1 MHADDSVDL
10 SHGGQAGRG
19 RGRGGHSD
27 TSRFVV
33 NISGAGDG
41 ARSTVVEMAD
51 NQHQVSIIGTPRTR
65 ARQLGHVSRSHS
77 SSSHVSTT
85 CQDRTSPE
93 GRSCGELEP
102 DTAAC
107 GGQGAG
113 ASWGGG
119 GGGAEDQGSVSFSSC
134 RKYQTPVGQLR

>member
-102 DTAAC
+102 DTAV
-107 GGQGAG
+107 

>member
-1 MHADDSVDL
+1 M
-10 SHGGQAGRG
+10 
-19 RGRGGHSD
+19 
-27 TSRFVV
+27 
-33 NISGAGDG
+33 
-41 ARSTVVEMAD
+41 
-51 NQHQVSIIGTPRTR
+51 SIIGTPRTR

>member
-119 GGGAEDQGSVSFSSC
+119 GAEDAGSVSFSSC